1 MRSVAFESLLMRSEP
16 ASAQR
21 DLGDRVEEGV
31 CVACVTKIAEA
42 AVRHIFEGAHG
53 RCQGGRAEVVIQKL
67 CNIVLGLLK

>member
-21 DLGDRVEEGV
+21 DLGDRVEQGV